1 MAGHK
6 MCSMA
11 CLALACAAESSAG
24 REGDGAG
31 EWKSETYFALSY
43 HVGLAGDLV
52 VELPGDTRVIFA
64 TGYWRDA
71 RG

>member
-31 EWKSETYFALSY
+31 EWKKASSRRNDSKQAFSACQSTWAPRRRRT
-43 HVGLAGDLV
+43 AG
-52 VELPGDTRVIFA
+52 A
-64 TGYWRDA
+64 
-71 RG
+71 